1 MKYLL
6 IVLALVSPALM
17 AGGVLKQVSLSPE
30 LAEIL
35 GFTIIVK
42 PESGTTMIELKGP
55 NESPSGCA
63 AKRSGSYFLGQE
75 GQELFVYITELPQ
88 TDTKP
93 QALGYYSNKD
103 HTMGVFIDYLCSGAL
118 ALKSIRYSVPSI
130 SNWLI
135 TKPSN

>member
-6 IVLALVSPALM
+6 IVLALISPSLTAS
-17 AGGVLKQVSLSPE
+17 GGPKEVTLSPE
-30 LAEIL
+30 LAEKL

-55 NESPSGCA
+55 NKSHSGCA
-63 AKRSGSYFLGQE
+63 AKRSGSYLLGEQ

-93 QALGYYSNKD
+93 QALGYYSNKG
-103 HTMGVFIDYLCSGAL
+103 HTMGVFIDYLCSGTQT
-118 ALKSIRYSVPSI
+118 LKSIRYSVPSI

>member
-17 AGGVLKQVSLSPE
+17 ASGTLKEVSLSPE
-30 LAEIL
+30 LAEKL

-42 PESGTTMIELKGP
+42 PESAVTMIELIGP

-63 AKRSGSYFLGQE
+63 AKRSGSYLLGKE
-75 GQELFVYITELPQ
+75 GEELFVYITELPQ
-88 TDTKP
+88 TDVKP
-93 QALGYYSNKD
+93 QALGYYSNKE
-103 HTMGVFIDYLCSGAL
+103 HTMGVFIDYLCSGTQT
-118 ALKSIRYSVPSI
+118 LKSIRYAVPSI